1 MTSNEVGRRKDK
13 KVNNHL
19 EVVVVNL
26 KITVVTTSAKCDAI
40 DSRGED
46 SNAASRRAAE
56 RLLILSSS
64 AHKAPPPIHH
74 AYAPLCL
81 DFLSV
86 SVVMN

>member
-19 EVVVVNL
+19 EVVV
-26 KITVVTTSAKCDAI
+26 VVTTSAKCDAI

-64 AHKAPPPIHH
+64 AHKVDRS
-74 AYAPLCL
+74 CG
-81 DFLSV
+81 
-86 SVVMN
+86 